1 MSNAISSF
9 GTLLKIGDGA
19 GTEVFTTIAEVMDIS
34 GPSSTMNTAEVTS
47 QTSANGYSEHIG
59 TILNGGEVSFDINY
73 GPTDGTHDESTG
85 LISVMNA
92 RTLNNFQLIFPD
104 SGTTTWSFA
113 ALVTGFEPSAPVDG
127 PLTASV
133 SMLISGKPAIA

>member
-34 GPSSTMNTAEVTS
+34 GPSTTLNTAEVTS

-104 SGTTTWSFA
+104 SGTTTWAFA
-113 ALVTGFEPSAPVDG
+113 GLVTGFEPSAPVDG
-127 PLTASV
+127 ALTASV
-133 SMLISGKPAIA
+133 SMLISGKPTIS

>member
-9 GTLLKIGDGA
+9 GTLLKLGDGA

-47 QTSANGYSEHIG
+47 QSSANGYSEHIG
-59 TILNGGEVSFDINY
+59 TILNGGEVTFDINY
-73 GPTDGTHDESTG
+73 GPVDGTHDESTG

-127 PLTASV
+127 ALTASV

>member
-1 MSNAISSF
+1 
-9 GTLLKIGDGA
+9 
-19 GTEVFTTIAEVMDIS
+19 
-34 GPSSTMNTAEVTS
+34 
-47 QTSANGYSEHIG
+47 
-59 TILNGGEVSFDINY
+59 
-73 GPTDGTHDESTG
+73 
-85 LISVMNA
+85 
-92 RTLNNFQLIFPD
+92 NFQLIFPD